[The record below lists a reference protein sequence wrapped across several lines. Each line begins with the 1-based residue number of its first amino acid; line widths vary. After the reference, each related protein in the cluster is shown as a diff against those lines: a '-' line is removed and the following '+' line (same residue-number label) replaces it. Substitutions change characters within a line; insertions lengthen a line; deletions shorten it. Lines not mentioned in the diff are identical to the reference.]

1 MEEPLKQPGEGVTSE
16 KPQAS
21 EKNSPEA
28 VKSASSKTAANP
40 GGSVSARKRVTE
52 PRNGSGLGLG
62 TGSSAGAA
70 KRSGSSSSSATSVSA
85 PRRNSTG
92 GLPQKPSISD
102 RRRKTGADSAA
113 GGSKSTTEPARR
125 SLPELRRSSVASPRS
140 GVAAKPAPASPVRP
154 GLRTSVSK
162 VEVAKKPL
170 SKPAL
175 SVSSSR
181 SVRSS
186 SSVDSTAS
194 SGGGGSARRTV
205 SKLSSPSAARSPS
218 VSGGLRAGSL
228 SSSASSLDRSSGL
241 SGRRKVGTP
250 DSRDS
255 KFVVLPQ
262 VEIKANDDL
271 VSFVFL
277 GTFLIYE
284 VLNVFSNLMLWL

>member
-102 RRRKTGADSAA
+102 GRRKTGADSAV

-162 VEVAKKPL
+162 VEVTKKPL

-194 SGGGGSARRTV
+194 SGGGSARRTV

-271 VSFVFL
+271 VSFVFV